1 MKKRISLTNIL
12 ILCAITFANCNE
24 VIIETGQEESVNNQE
39 GADNN
44 NTEEFP
50 ENTFPVSEKNKN
62 NPFTPYWAKM
72 DCK

>member
-50 ENTFPVSEKNKN
+50 ENTFPVSEKIKQSLY
-62 NPFTPYWAKM
+62 PLLGK
-72 DCK
+72 DGL